1 MRVAV
6 LPRDVAARVITTGI
20 SRGAWAVNCVNLAL
34 TFPILIEFM
43 LSNGLGEALPVP
55 LALLSVMLSFAV
67 WAAVMP
73 RAWLVGTFLAVGAVC
88 AILYEVSL
96 VSAYPPIMGEALF
109 VVNRPAVSLVLIGMI
124 TSTWITGLVWTFVG
138 FVVSI
143 LVSLAVAVVT
153 GLPVTTGLGPVLV
166 MLIYVATYIVL
177 GAIQRSQRRLVPDF
191 EQLESETQRLAFE
204 ENVRSR
210 VTAAVH
216 DTLLNDLSL
225 IMNAPDTLN
234 QRAVDRL
241 TADIETLTSEE
252 WLRESQ
258 SIAVD
263 DSDAELRNR
272 LTLMMSDLQW
282 RGLTVHITG
291 SGPGIYRLSVGTAS
305 ALVDAIHACL
315 ENVLR
320 HSETTVA
327 EVDIAYTPT
336 DVTVVV
342 SDQGVGFDP
351 TEIAGDRLGVRLSV
365 IDRMRAAG
373 GSARIWS
380 SSGTGTSIVLSAP
393 VLEMVA
399 PHPESTHG
407 QG

>member
-1 MRVAV
+1 VRVAV

-55 LALLSVMLSFAV
+55 LALLSVMLAFAV

-73 RAWLVGTFLAVGAVC
+73 TAWLVGIFLAVGAVC
-88 AILYEVSL
+88 AILYEISL
-96 VSAYPPIMGEALF
+96 VSAYPPIMGEVLF

-138 FVVSI
+138 FIVST
-143 LVSLAVAVVT
+143 LVSLVVTVVT
-153 GLPVTTGLGPVLV
+153 GLPMATGLGPVLV

-177 GAIQRSQRRLVPDF
+177 GSIQRSQRRLVPDF
-191 EQLESETQRLAFE
+191 EQLESETQRLEVE

-241 TADIETLTSEE
+241 TADIETLTSAE

-258 SIAVD
+258 STAVD

-305 ALVDAIHACL
+305 ALVEAIHACL

-342 SDQGVGFDP
+342 TDQGVGFDP

-380 SSGTGTSIVLSAP
+380 SPGTGTSIVLSAP